1 MCVNNLSSNHSG
13 RCNPLDASRKQA
25 YCANHPLRRVTLQ
38 HSTQCPL
45 RPERLPVILQSRLV
59 STACGLLSEVS
70 GPSSGLRVPRTA
82 SPGPCRPK
90 SSLVQ
95 TTLPIPLIQSNPIQ
109 TLGGV
114 VYLLTPRSSHRQS
127 RPRPTPDQCA
137 PFAIFFTLAANRS
150 FSSVGDR
157 VSRPSYHFRVQSL
170 KVYMPATGFHPT
182 SGKVCKARQ
191 SFLIFDPR
199 RQAGE
204 TVSAANRKQYL
215 HLKCLFHTRRRV
227 LE

>member
-1 MCVNNLSSNHSG
+1 MGAVFTKTRKPRSAPQRPVQDCSQFQAGVVCVNNFSSNHSG

-45 RPERLPVILQSRLV
+45 RPQRLPVILQSRLV

-137 PFAIFFTLAANRS
+137 PFAIFLLWQPI
-150 FSSVGDR
+150 GP
-157 VSRPSYHFRVQSL
+157 SR
-170 KVYMPATGFHPT
+170 A
-182 SGKVCKARQ
+182 
-191 SFLIFDPR
+191 
-199 RQAGE
+199 
-204 TVSAANRKQYL
+204 
-215 HLKCLFHTRRRV
+215 
-227 LE
+227 